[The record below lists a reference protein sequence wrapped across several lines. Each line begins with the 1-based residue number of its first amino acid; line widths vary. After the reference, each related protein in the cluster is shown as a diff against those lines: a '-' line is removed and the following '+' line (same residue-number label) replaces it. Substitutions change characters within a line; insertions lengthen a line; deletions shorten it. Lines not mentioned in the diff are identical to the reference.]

1 LENYTSAD
9 FDRCMAF
16 NLGEWKQVCATKG
29 SAGVDGMEPGDFPD
43 FHANLEKRRRSIR
56 HPDSP

>member
-43 FHANLEKRRRSIR
+43 FHANLEKR
-56 HPDSP
+56 